1 MFTKKYNLD
10 CPAALERIREDRPIT
25 IKNDSGN
32 QSKVIANVVSLFITM
47 SDRLKL
53 NMRAMDELHPDLKE
67 LYETLLTMSALS
79 NEHNTIVKVKKWL
92 DKLDTMSVHDELSE
106 EEAREMIFEMDSA
119 HSEFIKVLQ

>member
-32 QSKVIANVVSLFITM
+32 QSKVIANVVSLFITI

-53 NMRAMDELHPDLKE
+53 NLRAMDELHPDLKE

-79 NEHNTIVKVKKWL
+79 NEHNSVVKVKKWL

-106 EEAREMIFEMDSA
+106 EEAREMIFELDSA